1 MTDKPTRPVRPGP
14 LAEGRASDPYRAGI
28 DPASPVVP
36 TTGPSVWNIANYL
49 TIFRLLLVPVFG
61 WLLLAEDGLDPAYR
75 WAAFGVFALAMLT
88 DRIDGDLARSRGLVT
103 NFGKVLDPI
112 ADKALVTMALVGLS
126 VIGDVWW
133 WVTIVVLVREW
144 GITAVR
150 FWVIRHGVM
159 AAGRG
164 GKVKTFL
171 QTLGIGFY
179 LLPRWTLPFPQ
190 VWDRLAAVSLGAAV
204 VVTVV
209 TGVDYLVQ
217 ALRLRRT
224 SERAVRKR
232 AERAERAARAAARA
246 QRPRP

>member
-1 MTDKPTRPVRPGP
+1 MSEKPLRPVRPGP
-14 LAEGRASDPYRAGI
+14 LAEGRATDPYRVGV
-28 DPASPVVP
+28 DPASPAVP
-36 TTGPSVWNIANYL
+36 ATGPSAWNIANYL
-49 TIFRLLLVPVFG
+49 TMVRLLLVPVFG
-61 WLLLAEDGLDPAYR
+61 WLLLHDDGRSAGYR
-75 WAAFGVFALAMLT
+75 WAAFAVFVVAMIT

-103 NFGKVLDPI
+103 NFGKVVDPI

-126 VIGDVWW
+126 LVGEVWW
-133 WVTIVVLVREW
+133 WVTVVVLVREW

-164 GKVKTFL
+164 GKVKTLL
-171 QTLGIGFY
+171 QTVGIGFY
-179 LLPRWTLPFPQ
+179 LMPRWTLPFPEL
-190 VWDRLAAVSLGAAV
+190 WDWLAAISLGAAV

-224 SERAVRKR
+224 SERAARKR
-232 AERAERAARAAARA
+232 AERAERAAVRRAARGG
-246 QRPRP
+246 R